1 MTPGGHFVYQTKLFF
16 LLPTGPL
23 GRHIK
28 LTQEAAENDDL
39 NTLLEIELGNR
50 ALKSFL
56 VECKEDRIIL
66 DEMMQKYWK
75 MKNKQPVISQRK
87 SYGRRYDI
95 SK

>member
-1 MTPGGHFVYQTKLFF
+1 MLNLCIKLNYFF
-16 LLPTGPL
+16 LPPLGPL

-56 VECKEDRIIL
+56 VECKEDRIML
-66 DEMMQKYWK
+66 DEMMQKYWN